1 MATSKIQQGDSVI
14 VISGKFKGTK
24 GSVVNVIPTDK
35 SKRIS
40 IDTVTKIAK
49 YKKSNK
55 QYGMPGQMTQIHRTL
70 DISNVMVLD
79 DKGKPS
85 KIAISKKERKISR
98 LFKTTKKPLIKE
110 KLEKEVSKETATT
123 KEVKSKKK

>member
-1 MATSKIQQGDSVI
+1 MATSKIQHGDSVI

-35 SKRIS
+35 SKRVS

-85 KIAISKKERKISR
+85 KIAISKKDGKVSR
-98 LFKTTKKPLIKE
+98 LFKTTKKSLIKE
-110 KLEKEVSKETATT
+110 KIEKEISKETA
-123 KEVKSKKK
+123 KEVKLKKK

>member
-85 KIAISKKERKISR
+85 KIAISKKEGKVSR
-98 LFKTTKKPLIKE
+98 VFKTTKKLLVKE
-110 KLEKEVSKETATT
+110 KIEKEISKELT
-123 KEVKSKKK
+123 KELEAKKK